1 MPQAKVTGSSPTTP
15 PPPEL
20 LSMQEVMKRLKIG
33 RTTLYHLIDEDPD
46 FVTVKLGERRLM
58 SVTALQE
65 FIAAKEAEARGER
78 VPARRR

>member
-1 MPQAKVTGSSPTTP
+1 
-15 PPPEL
+15 
-20 LSMQEVMKRLKIG
+20 MQEVMKRLKIG

>member
-1 MPQAKVTGSSPTTP
+1 MPQAKVTGSSPTAP

-33 RTTLYHLIDEDPD
+33 RTTLYALIDEDPD